1 VRFKRTSDVDLD
13 VLREMLAEAGENLP
27 GVVQP

>member
-13 VLREMLAEAGENLP
+13 VLREMLAEAGENRP